1 MPLLT
6 ARAIIPF
13 PKVDDY
19 YETIKY
25 SFSAHN
31 MELEAADDGYRITS
45 PLGEGHLSTRPGELI
60 LSVSAQD
67 ASSYN
72 RLKHE
77 LTGLVG
83 FVTRP
88 ENLEI
93 TWQGDTL
100 GAMLPADLRVLT
112 VETVEALTPRMRRV
126 VFRGD
131 DLAHYDT
138 AEQIH
143 CRLLFQGKGVSQPEW
158 PTLDDNG
165 RILWPDHGKL
175 ASRIF
180 TIRAI
185 DAAAGRLTI
194 DFVLHGRGGPGCRW
208 AEEAE
213 PGDIVG
219 ILGPAAYG
227 PRPAKW
233 VLLAGDETGLPG
245 IARIL
250 ENLPDSCCGAALIE
264 VADAS
269 EEQPLSPPPGVS
281 LHWLHRNGAAAG
293 TTSLLP
299 DALQTVPLPDDR
311 QDVFCWVGAEYSA
324 FRTMRHYLRQTA
336 GFDRKQM
343 IAFSHWRH
351 GMSEED
357 IVEAGITSVTA

>member
-1 MPLLT
+1 MSSLT
-6 ARAIIPF
+6 ARAVISF
-13 PKVDDY
+13 PKVGDY

-31 MELEAADDGYRITS
+31 MTLHPTGDGYAISS
-45 PLGEGHLSTRPGELI
+45 PLGCGHLSTQPGQLI
-60 LSVSAQD
+60 LSVEAQD
-67 ASSYN
+67 AASYN

-93 TWQGDTL
+93 TWEGDQL

-112 VETVEALTPRMRRV
+112 VVSASDLTPRLRRV
-126 VFRGD
+126 IFSGQ

-143 CRLLFQGKGVSQPEW
+143 CRLLFQDKGVSDPEW

-165 RILWPDHGKL
+165 RILWPGHGKL

-185 DAAAGRLTI
+185 DAKAGRLTI
-194 DFVLHGRGGPGCRW
+194 DFVMHGKGGPGCHW
-208 AEEAE
+208 AETAE

-250 ENLPDSCCGAALIE
+250 ESLPASTQGAALIE
-264 VADAS
+264 IADAG
-269 EEQPLSPPPGVS
+269 EELPLSPPPGVEVR
-281 LHWLHRNGAAAG
+281 WLHRNGAPAG

-299 DALQTVPLPDDR
+299 DALKTVSLPEDR
-311 QDVFCWVGAEYSA
+311 ADAFCWVGAEYSA
-324 FRTMRHYLRQTA
+324 FRAMRHYLRQTA
-336 GFDRKQM
+336 GIDRAQM